1 MAKKDKAQ
9 DEVTPKSK
17 DDIKE
22 IAVLS
27 KLLIKEFNKDEEK
40 TGKMAWNLAVDLDN
54 PTDIKEWIS
63 TGSTLLDYLISNRR
77 DGGIPVGK
85 LTEISGEEASGKSLM
100 CAHIIANTQKKGGLA
115 VLCDSENAY
124 NPEFGAQ
131 VGVDN
136 DKLVYLQPRTI
147 EETGEAIEKVIL
159 LTRQKAK
166 DKLVTIIWDSV
177 AGTPS
182 QAEIEGTYDPN
193 DRIGVTAKALAKMM
207 RKLTQVWG
215 KERILMVFTN
225 QLKTKIGV
233 MYGDPMTTPGGKA
246 IPYHSS
252 VRIRLTRSTL
262 EKDDSKP
269 KKGEEETASKT
280 PQLEALG
287 VNTICKVVKNRCG
300 PPLRKA
306 RFMISFARGIEDVD
320 SWFDHLHELGV
331 IEKSAGYCKLPEVL
345 GDEKFREKAWP
356 EVVANNREAILDCL
370 ERHMVVK
377 FGQKPKDMV
386 ADPESLMEVEQTVQ
400 DLIDPE

>member
-1 MAKKDKAQ
+1 MAKK
-9 DEVTPKSK
+9 EMTKSEQVA
-17 DDIKE
+17 DAKE
-22 IAVLS
+22 IAALS
-27 KLLIKEFNKDEEK
+27 KLLIREFNKDEEK
-40 TGKMAWNLAVDLDN
+40 TGKLAWNLSIDLDN
-54 PTDIKEWIS
+54 PTEIKEWIS
-63 TGSTLLDYLISNRR
+63 TGSTLLDYNISNKP

-100 CAHIIANTQKKGGLA
+100 AAHILANTQKRGGLA
-115 VLCDSENAY
+115 VLADSENAY

-166 DKLVTIIWDSV
+166 DKLVTIVWDSV

-182 QAEIEGTYDPN
+182 QAEIEGTFDPN

-207 RKLTQVWG
+207 RKLTQTLG
-215 KERILMVFTN
+215 KERICLVFTN

-246 IPYHSS
+246 IPYHAS

-262 EKDDSKP
+262 DKSENEGD
-269 KKGEEETASKT
+269 
-280 PQLEALG
+280 QLEALG

-300 PPLRKA
+300 PPLRKC
-306 RFMISFARGIEDVD
+306 RFLISFARGIEDVD
-320 SWFDHLHELGV
+320 SWFDHLHEMGV
-331 IEKSAGYCKLPEVL
+331 IKKSGGYCTLPEAF
-345 GDEKFREKAWP
+345 GEEKFREKAWAELVSKNRDIIL
-356 EVVANNREAILDCL
+356 EVLKK
-370 ERHMVVK
+370 HMVVK
-377 FGQKPKDMV
+377 FGEKPKNMDM
-386 ADPESLMEVEQTVQ
+386 DPESLMDAEAVADELTK
-400 DLIDPE
+400 PE

>member
-1 MAKKDKAQ
+1 MAKKEKNVQEQVSDA
-9 DEVTPKSK
+9 
-17 DDIKE
+17 KE

-40 TGKMAWNLAVDLDN
+40 TGKLAWNLATDLDN
-54 PTDIKEWIS
+54 PTEVNEWIS
-63 TGSTLLDYLISNRR
+63 TGSTLLDYNISNRP
-77 DGGIPVGK
+77 DGGVPVGK

-100 CAHIIANTQKKGGLA
+100 AAHIIANTQKRGGLA
-115 VLCDSENAY
+115 VLADSENAY

-182 QAEIEGTYDPN
+182 QSEIEGTYDPN
-193 DRIGVTAKALAKMM
+193 ERIGVTAKALAKMM

-215 KERILMVFTN
+215 KERITMVFTN

-246 IPYHSS
+246 IPYHAS

-262 EKDDSKP
+262 EKS
-269 KKGEEETASKT
+269 ESETD
-280 PQLEALG
+280 QLEALG

-300 PPLRKA
+300 PPLRKC

-320 SWFDHLHELGV
+320 SWFDHLHEMGV
-331 IEKSAGYCKLPEVL
+331 IKKQGGWCYLEEAFGE
-345 GDEKFREKAWP
+345 EKFREKSWADF
-356 EVVANNREAILDCL
+356 VSKNRDKILEIL
-370 ERHMVVK
+370 KKHMVVK
-377 FGQKPKDMV
+377 FGEKPKNMEL
-386 ADPESLMEVEQTVQ
+386 DPESLMEVEEVAAELTR
-400 DLIDPE
+400 PE